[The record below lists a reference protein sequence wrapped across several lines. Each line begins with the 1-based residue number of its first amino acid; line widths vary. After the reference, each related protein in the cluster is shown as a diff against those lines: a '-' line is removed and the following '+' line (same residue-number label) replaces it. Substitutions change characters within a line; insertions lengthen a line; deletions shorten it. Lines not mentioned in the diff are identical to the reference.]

1 MPVSLSS
8 SYFALQ
14 PLGISTS
21 ASKLLGVMREGSIS
35 CQMFIAVTPYFDLAS
50 LISPILSYFP
60 VCRKRRKKFFR
71 IIFTFSEKN
80 FDFPAKVCY
89 IVRAPWGNRPVPE
102 KAAKQN
108 DLTNLTSGDTQEAQG
123 APLLRA

>member
-35 CQMFIAVTPYFDLAS
+35 CQMFIAVSPYFDLAFTYPVYFS
-50 LISPILSYFP
+50 ILSRPPQEEKEIFSD
-60 VCRKRRKKFFR
+60 F
-71 IIFTFSEKN
+71 FTFFGKN
-80 FDFPAKVCY
+80 FDFRGEVCY
-89 IVRAPWGNRPVPE
+89 IVTVPAGRIRERLSGAKGNIFYKLDMR
-102 KAAKQN
+102 
-108 DLTNLTSGDTQEAQG
+108 
-123 APLLRA
+123 